1 MVGESSAFKIE
12 LGTSLGHWLRPV
24 VKMPYASMAGIQF
37 LARKQSSQKTKQN
50 LKNWEGDTR
59 PFIISYINHAGRGPI
74 QAVG

>member
-1 MVGESSAFKIE
+1 MWSEKALLLKLSWGLLWVTGCVQ
-12 LGTSLGHWLRPV
+12 WLRCHMLPWQESNFWPGN
-24 VKMPYASMAGIQF
+24 KAA
-37 LARKQSSQKTKQN
+37 KTKQN